1 MNIVNDNSLFTSAL
15 DQIEERNRVLLTLY
29 QESERRILDKLMI
42 IAAEREAGLTPSAFQ
57 EARLREMLMQMEVE
71 IERLMAQVSREIQ
84 DTFTRIYED
93 TYYGEAYLFERS
105 VNTQLALPYDYQLNY
120 PVLNTNAINEA
131 FSERVGG
138 FTFSERI
145 GQDQIVMQYR
155 LRGAIAQTIM
165 EGQTVKDLQKHIQ
178 LLDDIYAQNI
188 ARAQATARTELLRA
202 FSLGAEHAA
211 DEAVQS
217 GVEFEYIWSATLAG
231 NTRPEHRAADGQKA
245 KMISGVP
252 AFRVGGVLL
261 SSPRVTHPK
270 NTSPNVAGMVIN
282 CRCRRLNAP
291 YGITP
296 TERVAQLPS
305 GQWERQPF
313 NRSAESWY
321 EEHYGN
327 AA

>member
-1 MNIVNDNSLFTSAL
+1 MSAVNDSPLFDSAL
-15 DQIEERNRVLLTLY
+15 ETIEERNRVLLTLY
-29 QESERRILDKLMI
+29 QESERRILDKLMV

-57 EARLREMLMQMEVE
+57 EYRLREMLAQMEAE
-71 IERLMAQVSREIQ
+71 IESLMAQISQEIQ
-84 DTFTRIYED
+84 ETFTRIYED
-93 TYYGEAYLFERS
+93 TYYQEAYLFERS
-105 VNTQLALPYDYQLNY
+105 INNLGMPYDYQLNY

-155 LRGAIAQTIM
+155 LRGAISQAIM